1 MQTCVLGHKKSARNN
16 SAAPPPGRKKKKR
29 VPQGNALFFRNSAEL
44 LVHIEHFGA
53 VDWSKLAIGWQDAG
67 IAH

>member
-1 MQTCVLGHKKSARNN
+1 MRPRAQKKSAL
-16 SAAPPPGRKKKKR
+16 AITAPPLHLGAKKKR
-29 VPQGNALFFRNSAEL
+29 VPQGNALFFCNSAEL

>member
-1 MQTCVLGHKKSARNN
+1 MTKELGAQ
-16 SAAPPPGRKKKKR
+16 KKKR

>member
-1 MQTCVLGHKKSARNN
+1 MTKELGWAQ
-16 SAAPPPGRKKKKR
+16 KKKR
-29 VPQGNALFFRNSAEL
+29 VPQGNALFFCNSAEL

>member
-1 MQTCVLGHKKSARNN
+1 MRPRAQKKRARNN
-16 SAAPPPGRKKKKR
+16 SAAPTTWAQKKR